1 MNLDQGCEIPISICS
16 FIQNKIRCVEEG
28 YIFRTIIPFK
38 KIATQKVG
46 GRNVPR
52 NVPRMSPE
60 EMKNKIVEMIKKYS
74 KVSRKFMAE
83 ELEVNENTIS
93 RHIKEISY
101 IRYIGKGKNG
111 HWEVV

>member
-1 MNLDQGCEIPISICS
+1 
-16 FIQNKIRCVEEG
+16 
-28 YIFRTIIPFK
+28 
-38 KIATQKVG
+38 
-46 GRNVPR
+46 
-52 NVPRMSPE
+52 MSPE

-111 HWEVV
+111 H